1 MIAEH
6 GLITLVY
13 TLYRVVPQEILVL
26 AYDFAPRGS
35 LHDILHEQEGIGSS
49 SNPNPALTWSQR
61 IQIALGVARGLCYI
75 HNYCWDLVH
84 HNIRSNNVLLC
95 DDETAMIIDPLL
107 WTQCQSCRTISY
119 KECHP
124 NLLNAHNQKC
134 DIYSFGEVLLEL
146 LTGSKIV
153 DNTLRAGQPDLMLWQ
168 AFIQLDSDRWLKLLN
183 CAFKIELQTCV
194 ELYEISSC
202 DFMKPN
208 DSSQGAKIN

>member
-1 MIAEH
+1 MVKFF
-6 GLITLVY
+6 VY
-13 TLYRVVPQEILVL
+13 NLDVREQVL

-153 DNTLRAGQPDLMLWQ
+153 DNTLRAGQPDLMLWVNSYTINSLSVSL
-168 AFIQLDSDRWLKLLN
+168 FVSSILCIICYKKYGSKLLYSW
-183 CAFKIELQTCV
+183 IQTGTQDCG
-194 ELYEISSC
+194 C
-202 DFMKPN
+202 
-208 DSSQGAKIN
+208 